1 MRLGPPLAARTR
13 TGLELHLPGFA
24 KRRGRERKD
33 FTLRLWSCC
42 EPTGG
47 QKLSLKIV
55 NRPSLLNFSDRCPA
69 PRASPRRPPHPRERR
84 QAFRLPGPPSHTGIR
99 GHALRDP
106 GHAPRHRPAPGRSP
120 GPQHPAMGAAPARG
134 RARGRD
140 EAARRKGRGRR
151 VLHFYGCGRVSTGRG
166 LRAASGLGPGS
177 CLRPPGAQLCV
188 WGAPWGIRG
197 RDCD

>member
-1 MRLGPPLAARTR
+1 MGPPLAARTR

-24 KRRGRERKD
+24 KRRGWERKD
-33 FTLRLWSCC
+33 FTLRLWSRW
-42 EPTGG
+42 TGG
-47 QKLSLKIV
+47 QKLSLKTV

-69 PRASPRRPPHPRERR
+69 PRGSPRGPPHPRERR
-84 QAFRLPGPPSHTGIR
+84 QAFRLPGPPSHTGI
-99 GHALRDP
+99 
-106 GHAPRHRPAPGRSP
+106 PRPRPQGPRPRPTPPPSP
-120 GPQHPAMGAAPARG
+120 GSLPGAPTPGSGRCACARESAG
-134 RARGRD
+134 RG

-151 VLHFYGCGRVSTGRG
+151 ALHFYGCGRVSTGRG